1 VVVGIDGSRAAME
14 AAVWAIDEAIDR
26 DVPLRL
32 VHATGMPRP
41 SHGPAAALTPEIEYG
56 ETSLRAA
63 SSLVAGAGKT
73 VKVEPEI
80 LWGSV
85 EDALIAESKSKSD
98 HVDAM
103 ILAKLIKAGFLPKSY
118 IPSDETMTWRD
129 MSHHRHCLVKDRTR
143 LKNRV
148 SSSINREGFQISV
161 SDLFGKKGREEI
173 DSLDL
178 SAAARDKINDD
189 LVCIDLL
196 TLQLEKLD
204 QRIMEISES
213 DEVITLLRTI
223 DGIGHIL
230 GFTIKAIVGEM
241 FRFKSEKAFAN
252 YSGLVPSHRQSG
264 KTTRTGPIT
273 KRGPNLL
280 RWALIQAVPHA
291 VRKSDYLKR
300 KYNRIIYKSSCGKA
314 KVAAAHD
321 LAKIVYHVWTEA
333 RPYYR

>member
-1 VVVGIDGSRAAME
+1 MSENNVYVGIDLHKRNFNYVM
-14 AAVWAIDEAIDR
+14 I
-26 DVPLRL
+26 
-32 VHATGMPRP
+32 
-41 SHGPAAALTPEIEYG
+41 PEKDG
-56 ETSLRAA
+56 NMSC
-63 SSLVAGAGKT
+63 GKGKT
-73 VKVEPEI
+73 TRLDVMEFASKLTANHHVTLEPVENWYWFIKLIRPFA
-80 LWGSV
+80 GSV
-85 EDALIAESKSKSD
+85 ELANPYKLRLIAESKSKSD